1 MEYNNNLLSED
12 NNNNNESSHMT
23 SYVIDELLARRTRSG
38 ITYYK
43 VKWKD
48 GREPTWEPK
57 ENFINC
63 ELLFHLY
70 EKKKN
75 SHGKGN
81 LKEDFPLRIV
91 TRVPEKDRKTNL
103 AFLVEWMERTNGVI
117 PEKSIVY
124 QSELKKFAPQI
135 LIKFYERCLIFKK

>member
-1 MEYNNNLLSED
+1 MEINQDIQNLD
-12 NNNNNESSHMT
+12 NNNNNKSNQMI
-23 SYVIDELLARRTRSG
+23 SYVIDELLSRRTRSG

-48 GREPTWEPK
+48 GHEPTWEPK

-63 ELLFHLY
+63 DLLFRLY
-70 EKKKN
+70 EKNKN

-81 LKEDFPLRIV
+81 LREDFPLKIV
-91 TRVPEKDRKTNL
+91 KRVPEKDKATNL

-124 QSELKKFAPQI
+124 QNELRKFAPQL
-135 LIKFYERCLIFKK
+135 LIKFYESYLIFKK